1 MKPTQFRHIEPPNAA
16 ADFPEN
22 QNEDLGMRLRLLA
35 PVVALTAIAVVSSAS
50 ARFAENDSRSS
61 LAYLAGQSKDGAAS
75 GKPSAKMGRT
85 SAAGKTVPAKTKY
98 STLIAKHAKAN
109 GVPVALAHAVVTV
122 ESRFNPHARGRAG
135 EVGLMQIKPS
145 TARAIGYKGSVK
157 ALYDPDTNLRWGMK
171 YLGEAHRLGGGT
183 TCGTILKYNA
193 GHYAKRMN
201 KVSAS
206 YCGKVK
212 KILASR

>member
-1 MKPTQFRHIEPPNAA
+1 MLVPAVSAA
-16 ADFPEN
+16 RYSD
-22 QNEDLGMRLRLLA
+22 G
-35 PVVALTAIAVVSSAS
+35 
-50 ARFAENDSRSS
+50 DSRSTMTHIS
-61 LAYLAGQSKDGAAS
+61 KLRSNAGLSETTATTTVRSPRISKAAQ
-75 GKPSAKMGRT
+75 AK
-85 SAAGKTVPAKTKY
+85 AKY
-98 STLIAKHAKAN
+98 SRLIAKHAKAN

-122 ESRFNPHARGRAG
+122 ESRYNARARGGAG

-157 ALYDPDTNLRWGMK
+157 ALYDPETNLRWGMK
-171 YLGEAHRLGGGT
+171 YLGEAHKLGGGT

-201 KVSAS
+201 KISAR

-212 KILASR
+212 QILGKS